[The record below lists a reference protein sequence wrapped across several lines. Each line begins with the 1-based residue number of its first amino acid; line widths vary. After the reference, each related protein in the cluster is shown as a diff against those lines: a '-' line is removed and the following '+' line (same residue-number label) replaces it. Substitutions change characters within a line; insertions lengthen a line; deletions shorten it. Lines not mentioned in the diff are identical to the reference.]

1 MSLLRLGPTGV
12 HRIDLE
18 ILRETQNP
26 LAGGLTARAGRDHT
40 LGMTPSPGRS
50 LSCAGASHRPRDAAE
65 PTISGLSRPEIG
77 PARGSGTLIISHSQ
91 VSE

>member
-26 LAGGLTARAGRDHT
+26 LAGGLTARAGHEHNLGTT
-40 LGMTPSPGRS
+40 LSPERS
-50 LSCAGASHRPRDAAE
+50 MSCAGAAHRPRDGAE
-65 PTISGLSRPEIG
+65 PTISGLTRPETG
-77 PARGSGTLIISHSQ
+77 PAHESGTLNGSRSQ
-91 VSE
+91 VGE

>member
-40 LGMTPSPGRS
+40 LGM
-50 LSCAGASHRPRDAAE
+50 
-65 PTISGLSRPEIG
+65 
-77 PARGSGTLIISHSQ
+77 
-91 VSE
+91 